1 MTTDPEAVGPLR
13 GTRPANRRQ
22 LIVDAAAD
30 LFYRNGFA
38 DVGMSDVAA
47 AVAIG
52 PSALYRHFRG
62 KQDLLATVVSAALA
76 KLAASLTAAE
86 SDESVDIATVLAA
99 AAVDYRGVGVLW
111 RREARH
117 LLPAERK
124 AMRAETRRIEGRV
137 AAAIVRTRGDLGS
150 AEADFLAKCA
160 LAVANSIS
168 FHGVSLPEPEFVT
181 VLSDLVSS
189 VLTARIPRVGERS
202 TGVIAQ
208 TAGALTARSR
218 REAILAEATRLFATN
233 GYSSVSVDDIGACV
247 GMAGPSVYNHFPN
260 KSDILAAAI
269 FRGDEYLQLEMNRA
283 FAAARDPQDGL
294 HRLLVGYCTTF
305 SDNPHITTLIVSET
319 MHLPEAERT
328 RARNAQHSYIA
339 EWVHLLRLI
348 HPELDY
354 ARARLRVQAVQI
366 MINEIVSLPSTN
378 PTVPTAL
385 ISIGADIFGIRRLR
399 RS

>member
-62 KQDLLATVVSAALA
+62 KQDLLATVVSTALA
-76 KLAASLTAAE
+76 KVAASLTAAE
-86 SDESVDIATVLAA
+86 SDTSVDIASVLAA
-99 AAVDYRGVGVLW
+99 AAVEYRGIGVLW

-137 AAAIVRTRGDLGS
+137 AAAIVRTRGDLG
-150 AEADFLAKCA
+150 AAQADFLAKSA

-181 VLSDLVSS
+181 VLSELVAS
-189 VLTARIPRVGERS
+189 VLAARVPRVGERS
-202 TGVIAQ
+202 AGAIAPP
-208 TAGALTARSR
+208 GALTARSR

-247 GMAGPSVYNHFPN
+247 GMAGPSVYSHFPN

-305 SDNPHITTLIVSET
+305 SDNPHITTLIVSES

-328 RARNAQHSYIA
+328 RARNAQRSYIA

-366 MINEIVSLPSTN
+366 MINEIVSLPSTS
-378 PTVPTAL
+378 PAVPSAL
-385 ISIGADIFGIRRLR
+385 ISIGADVLGIRRLR
-399 RS
+399 RL

>member
-62 KQDLLATVVSAALA
+62 KQDLLATVVSTALA
-76 KLAASLTAAE
+76 KVAASLTAAE
-86 SDESVDIATVLAA
+86 SDTSVDIASVLAA
-99 AAVDYRGVGVLW
+99 AAVEYRGIGVLW

-137 AAAIVRTRGDLGS
+137 AAAIVRTRGDLG
-150 AEADFLAKCA
+150 AAQADFLAKSA

-181 VLSDLVSS
+181 VLSELVAS
-189 VLTARIPRVGERS
+189 VLAARVPRVGERS
-202 TGVIAQ
+202 AGAIAPP
-208 TAGALTARSR
+208 GALTARSR
-218 REAILAEATRLFATN
+218 SEAILAEATRLFATN

-247 GMAGPSVYNHFPN
+247 GMAGPSVYSHFPN

-305 SDNPHITTLIVSET
+305 SDNPHITTLIVSES

-328 RARNAQHSYIA
+328 RARNAQRSYIA

-366 MINEIVSLPSTN
+366 MINEIVSLPSTS
-378 PTVPTAL
+378 PAVPSAL
-385 ISIGADIFGIRRLR
+385 ISIGADVLGIRRLR